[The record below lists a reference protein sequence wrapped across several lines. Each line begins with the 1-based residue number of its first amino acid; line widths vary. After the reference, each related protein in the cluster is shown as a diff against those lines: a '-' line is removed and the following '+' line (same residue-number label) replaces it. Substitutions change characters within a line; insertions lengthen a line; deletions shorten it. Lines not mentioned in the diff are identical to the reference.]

1 MVKRHLQ
8 FLFRFFLLAVV
19 LACFSAPDVLGAEDG
34 AFEKNDTEVVP
45 EVQIDFAEDMSLE
58 EYFYLEEELLPEDES
73 AKEIAEAYDYDEDFG
88 IGADG
93 AEESGDFD
101 SLLFEEVIENPDD
114 KACHFWLTCP
124 ACNEQ
129 FEVNNG
135 YTQS

>member
-58 EYFYLEEELLPEDES
+58 EYYVMFL
-73 AKEIAEAYDYDEDFG
+73 
-88 IGADG
+88 
-93 AEESGDFD
+93 
-101 SLLFEEVIENPDD
+101 D
-114 KACHFWLTCP
+114 K
-124 ACNEQ
+124 
-129 FEVNNG
+129 
-135 YTQS
+135 